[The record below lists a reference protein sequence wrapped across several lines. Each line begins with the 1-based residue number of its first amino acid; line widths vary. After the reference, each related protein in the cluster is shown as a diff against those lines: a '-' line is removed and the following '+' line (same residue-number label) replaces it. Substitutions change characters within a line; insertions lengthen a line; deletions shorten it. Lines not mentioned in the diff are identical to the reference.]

1 MDDKVLLQ
9 IAKDAILENFGEV
22 KIDKEELLRNYPYL
36 ANEGAVFVTLNQNGA
51 LRGCIGSLVA
61 HRSLLEDI
69 IHNAKAAAF
78 DDPRFFPLSKSE
90 FENIDLELSLLSAP
104 KIVEYEDIEDLKSKI
119 EIGVDGII
127 LKKGYNQAT
136 FLPQVWEELS
146 SFEQFF
152 AHLCKKAGLNPNCL
166 QLHPE
171 IYKYQVKKIR

>member
-9 IAKDAILENFGEV
+9 IAKDAILENFGEA
-22 KIDKEELLRNYPYL
+22 KIDKEELLKKYPYL
-36 ANEGAVFVTLNQNGA
+36 ANEGAVFVTLNLNGA
-51 LRGCIGSLVA
+51 LRGCIGSLIA

-90 FENIDLELSLLSAP
+90 FEKIDLELSLLSTP
-104 KIVEYEDIEDLKSKI
+104 KRVEYEDIEDLKSKI

-146 SFEQFF
+146 NFEQFF

-171 IYKYQVKKIR
+171 IYKYQVKKIK